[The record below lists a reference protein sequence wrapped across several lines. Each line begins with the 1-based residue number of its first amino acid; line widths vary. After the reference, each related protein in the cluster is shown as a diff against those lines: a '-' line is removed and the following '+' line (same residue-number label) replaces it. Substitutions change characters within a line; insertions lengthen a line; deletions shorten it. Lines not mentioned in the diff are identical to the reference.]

1 MKMKFKEMKIG
12 NPNGLIFGTAP
23 NPVRTRRGLLIGGG
37 LVYPEL
43 NFTVPEATII
53 NRNTLP
59 ELLNM
64 YSNLVKNALERA
76 VELESNGL
84 VLEFE
89 TLLEMTNDPFIGTE
103 IVKVMNEIC
112 EEFHRKYGLK
122 TEIRLTPNDSRDMER
137 PPKMRSG
144 KYLDAMFELFEKGSD
159 AGADLLSIESTGGKE
174 IHDEALMNCDIK
186 MVLFSLAILAVRD
199 MKFLWN
205 NIVKIATERG
215 KIAASDTACGFAN
228 TAMVLAEKNYI
239 PKVFSAA
246 VRMISVV
253 RSLVAIE
260 EGAQG
265 PHKDCGYEGIY
276 IKAIS
281 GIPIS
286 MEGKSAA
293 CAHLSPVGNISCA
306 AADLWSNES
315 VQNVKLLAGMAPTVF
330 EEILEYDVRI
340 LNTAS
345 AYGRE
350 SAKQLQNLLVESD
363 VHRDPQAFVLSPEV
377 VVKVA
382 SEILKYDNHYTAA
395 LKSSLK
401 GLHICR
407 EAIKSG
413 FLKSSE
419 REKEWLDRIIDELS
433 SCPEDESKFIDEVL
447 PLIDSEKCDLKQY
460 NL

>member
-1 MKMKFKEMKIG
+1 MKFKEMKIKSSD
-12 NPNGLIFGTAP
+12 GLIFGKAP
-23 NPVRTRRGLLIGGG
+23 NPVKTRRGLLIGGG

-43 NFTVPEATII
+43 NFTVPESTLI
-53 NRNTLP
+53 NRDTLP
-59 ELLNM
+59 ELIDM
-64 YSNLVKNALERA
+64 YSNLVKNVLERA

-103 IVKVMNEIC
+103 IVKAMNNIC
-112 EEFHRKYGLK
+112 EEFYIKYGLK

-137 PPKMRSG
+137 PPKMRNG

-174 IHDEALMNCDIK
+174 IHDDALMNCDIRLS
-186 MVLFSLAILAVRD
+186 LFSLAILGVRD

-205 NIVKIATERG
+205 NIVKIAKRKG

-228 TAMVLAEKNYI
+228 TAMVLADKNYI

-260 EGAQG
+260 DGAQG
-265 PHKDCGYEGIY
+265 PHKDCGYEGVY

-315 VQNVKLLAGMAPTVF
+315 VQNIKLLAGMAPTVF
-330 EEILEYDVRI
+330 EEILEYDTRI

-345 AYGRE
+345 ACDE
-350 SAKQLQNLLVESD
+350 KSARQLQKLLIESD
-363 VHRDPQAFVLSPEV
+363 CHRDPQAFVLSPEFV
-377 VVKVA
+377 LEVA
-382 SEILKYDNHYTAA
+382 SEILKYDNHYMAA

-401 GLHICR
+401 GLQICK

-419 REKEWLDRIIDELS
+419 REKDWLERIIDELS

-447 PLIDSEKCDLKQY
+447 PLVDTEKCDLKQY
-460 NL
+460 EL